1 MLTVVCFVFRSKA
14 ECRQWC
20 ALCSGEKREAALTKM
35 LTVVCFVFR
44 GKAGGGSDEDADSGV
59 LYLRDYYH
67 PIRHAGLLQDTD
79 AWLPSYRSA
88 RYTFVYSPQ
97 NV

>member
-1 MLTVVCFVFRSKA
+1 MLCVQGK
-14 ECRQWC
+14 
-20 ALCSGEKREAALTKM
+20 GGM

-59 LYLRDYYH
+59 LYLRGDHH
-67 PIRHAGLLQDTD
+67 PNGHTGLLQDTHTR
-79 AWLPSYRSA
+79 LPPFRLAKRNNGAFIYSA
-88 RYTFVYSPQ
+88 Q